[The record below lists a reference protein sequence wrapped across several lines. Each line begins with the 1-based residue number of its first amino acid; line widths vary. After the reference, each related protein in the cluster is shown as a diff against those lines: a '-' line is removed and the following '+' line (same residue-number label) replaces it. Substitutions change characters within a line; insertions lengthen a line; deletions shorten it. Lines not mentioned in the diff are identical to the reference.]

1 MPRRH
6 GFTIIELL
14 VVMALLGSLS
24 AIAVPR
30 YRNFKER
37 GYLAV
42 MRSDLGA
49 LRTAEEAFWSENL
62 RYSTDTAQLEFR
74 ATADV
79 SVALSSV
86 DLIKGYSAVAT
97 HARAP
102 GLQCATRTGADA
114 VGVESGVIVCGAASS
129 GSGALSSSAP

>member
-14 VVMALLGSLS
+14 VVMALIGSLS

-37 GYLAV
+37 SYLAV

-62 RYSTDTAQLEFR
+62 RYATDTASLEFR
-74 ATADV
+74 PSADV
-79 SVALSSV
+79 SVSLSST
-86 DLIKGYSAVAT
+86 DLIKGYSAIAR

-114 VGVESGVIVCGAASS
+114 VGVESGAIVCGAASS
-129 GSGALSSSAP
+129 GSGALPNNTP